1 MRLPPRDNQT
11 FYHSLAQ
18 LVRSGVDLPGAL
30 AKLQTATRGRRR
42 SLLRGLQSALRDGH
56 TIGEAF
62 AGQPLVS
69 PLEAQVVA
77 ASAAGG
83 RLETGFERLAEYYG
97 AAADAAAT
105 LRKRLAYPVY
115 VLHFSVFA
123 MAAPKL
129 FTAGADAF
137 LKETVSILGSIYA
150 LAALA
155 WILWTCLRDA
165 GSTGA
170 LTDKLLRALPL
181 VGKTRRHFA
190 VARFCMIYELQ
201 LGAGINVLDALNT
214 AGKASRSG
222 WILNVVAGIL
232 PKVRAGS
239 QVGPL
244 LAASGAFPEDV
255 TRGIMMGE
263 DLGRLD
269 QELQRL
275 AATAQAEGLS
285 SLKSASFWIY
295 QMLYLATLLSVA
307 YRIIQGFQQNIGQSL
322 KLLDL

>member
-1 MRLPPRDNQT
+1 MRLPSRDKQS

-18 LVRSGVDLPGAL
+18 LVRSGVDLPEAL
-30 AKLQTATRGRRR
+30 AKLQTATRGRMR
-42 SLLRGLQSALRDGH
+42 SLLRGLHSALRDGH

-62 AGQPLVS
+62 ASQPLVS

-77 ASAAGG
+77 ASATGG
-83 RLETGFERLAEYYG
+83 QLETGFERLAEYYG
-97 AAADAAAT
+97 AAADAAAA

-123 MAAPKL
+123 LGVPKL
-129 FTAGADAF
+129 FTAGSGAF
-137 LKETVSILGSIYA
+137 LKETVSTLGSIYA

-155 WILWTCLRDA
+155 WILWTLLRDA
-165 GSTGA
+165 GATGA
-170 LTDKLLRALPL
+170 FTDRLLRALPL

-222 WILNVVAGIL
+222 WIRKTVEGIL

-244 LAASGAFPEDV
+244 LASSGAFPEDV
-255 TRGIMMGE
+255 SRGIIVGE
-263 DLGRLD
+263 DSGRLD

-275 AATAQAEGLS
+275 ATAAHAEGLS
-285 SLKSASFWIY
+285 SLKKASFWIY
-295 QMLYLATLLSVA
+295 QILYLGMLLSVA
-307 YRIIQGFQQNIGQSL
+307 YRVVQSFQQSMSQSL
-322 KLLDL
+322 KLLDF